1 METACVA
8 NYSINES
15 TVKPS
20 EFRYASVLEGWEE
33 QHYTCVYW
41 WLRY

>member
-8 NYSINES
+8 NDSIDES

-20 EFRYASVLEGWEE
+20 EFGDASVLEGSEE

>member
-8 NYSINES
+8 NDSIDES

-20 EFRYASVLEGWEE
+20 EFGDASVLEGWEE
-33 QHYTCVYW
+33 HYTCVYW